1 MVSSV
6 ARYLNVPFE
15 ELFAE
20 AQTTLKIIKQRLHPE
35 PEPKVNLKNLASPFL
50 NLLGGNSPLEGIV
63 NELVDHSQKFIDELN
78 PSVIEDAARN
88 MKEWIEDEIPE
99 LPQHVAHVMQ
109 EASKVVAPKS
119 AVASEPVVAAPEP
132 IVEEQK
138 PVHFAICDNC
148 NQTIVGIRYK
158 CLQCPD
164 FDFCEVCEGPESGH
178 DESHVFAK
186 LYRPDQSIP
195 APKQKCGRF
204 AARKNRMN
212 KLEQDVAI
220 LQQQVADLI
229 AKKQAPAEVPVEV
242 CEVEAEVQQPQE
254 EVAPISPE
262 VQQKLESL
270 RDLGFE
276 DNERNLECLI
286 AHNGDLNAVIEE
298 LL

>member
-78 PSVIEDAARN
+78 PSDIEDAARGV
-88 MKEWIEDEIPE
+88 KEWIEEEIPE
-99 LPQHVAHVMQ
+99 LAEHLRKP
-109 EASKVVAPKS
+109 ENIPEP
-119 AVASEPVVAAPEP
+119 AVAPEP
-132 IVEEQK
+132 IVEEPK
-138 PVHFAICDNC
+138 PVHFAVCDNC
-148 NQTIVGIRYK
+148 NQPIVGIRYK

-186 LYRPDQSIP
+186 LCRPDQSIP
-195 APKQKCGRF
+195 APKQKPRCGRF
-204 AARKNRMN
+204 ARKNRVN
-212 KLEQDVAI
+212 KLERDVEA
-220 LQQQVADLI
+220 LQQQVANLI
-229 AKKQAPAEVPVEV
+229 AKKKAPADPIEAPVEV